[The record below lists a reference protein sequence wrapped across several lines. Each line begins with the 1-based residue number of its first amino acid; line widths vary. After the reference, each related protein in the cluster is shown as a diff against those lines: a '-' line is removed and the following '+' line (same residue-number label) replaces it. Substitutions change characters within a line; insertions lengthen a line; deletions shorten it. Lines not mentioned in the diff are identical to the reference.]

1 MNPILSTQALTP
13 LLLLIIGVGI
23 FLSWRSTRHAGK
35 LTRILLVALRS
46 LSLAGICVLFFNPG
60 KWVLPDD
67 SSTKVWPILIDNS
80 LSMAVE
86 EGQSTR
92 LESALAVHSILSDSA
107 DKAGAQIQTFSFG
120 DRLSTPA
127 AASEIH
133 AKALASNLLQSGEE
147 LFSTLQASGQTPA
160 GVIILSDG
168 RQTQQSSDS
177 HFLLH
182 SKAHNAPIHTIAI
195 GKKVDPVDLEITST
209 RPTVT
214 GFIGQ
219 DIHLTATIRNLQ
231 ISDQDIVLELLDSE
245 EKVISKA
252 TVAVVK
258 GEKTGHTFTLKAPE
272 LSTTVRL
279 RIPILEAEQRDNN
292 NQCDIYLRV
301 LTTKTRVFIAEGAP
315 YWDSK
320 FLAQHLRLQPHIDV
334 QSVHRINDSRFFKI
348 NSKKSYHTDSA
359 DDTFPDTAED
369 LAKFDLVIFGKN
381 AEYFLTSKRIELL
394 KSFVRDQ
401 GGAVLFSRGKSYS
414 GKLPE
419 LADLEP
425 VTWATGQLSQFSL
438 LPTAD
443 GAASGLF
450 GQALPGPSSTIWKS
464 LPQLK
469 DAQQI
474 DTVKP
479 FTRVLARGSIEGHQ
493 STFPLLAVRR
503 YGQGVTGMVNADG
516 LWKWDFYP
524 EARELGNMYSEFW
537 SQLLQWMVAYS
548 EFLPGYQYSLRS
560 SASTLTQG
568 KSITLTARYR
578 GNENPEPPVLSIRY
592 GSAPPQTLTP
602 ARVPSDDPIPT
613 WKASYTP
620 PSSGN
625 YEITLLTPDKSP
637 QPTALLQ
644 AIAPPK
650 ENDNLNPDS
659 AFLSEIANSTNGQS
673 LTAESF
679 ESYLDSAFSEIQS
692 TTKKANAAWN
702 PTWAHWLTATLLVLI
717 LGSEWFIRRRS
728 GLS

>member
-1 MNPILSTQALTP
+1 MAI
-13 LLLLIIGVGI
+13 
-23 FLSWRSTRHAGK
+23 
-35 LTRILLVALRS
+35 
-46 LSLAGICVLFFNPG
+46 
-60 KWVLPDD
+60 DD
-67 SSTKVWPILIDNS
+67 
-80 LSMAVE
+80 
-86 EGQSTR
+86 GQSTR
-92 LESALAVHSILSDSA
+92 LKSALAIHKVLSSSA
-107 DKAGAQIQTFSFG
+107 DKAGAKIRTFSFG
-120 DRLSTPA
+120 ESLSTPA
-127 AASEIH
+127 SASDIQ
-133 AKALASNLLQSGEE
+133 AKALASNLLRSGEE
-147 LFSTLQASGQTPA
+147 LFSSLQASGQNPA

-168 RQTQQSSDS
+168 RQTQQSSGS
-177 HFLLH
+177 NFLLH

-195 GKKVDPVDLEITST
+195 GKKVAPIDLELTSS

-214 GFIGQ
+214 GFVGQ
-219 DIHLTATIRNLQ
+219 EIHITATIRNLQ
-231 ISDQDIVLELLDSE
+231 IPAQDIELELLDSE
-245 EKVISKA
+245 DEVLNKA
-252 TVAVVK
+252 TIPLVQ
-258 GEKTGHTFTLKAPE
+258 GEKTIHTFTLKAPE
-272 LSTTVRL
+272 KSTTVRL
-279 RIPILEAEQRDNN
+279 RIPTLETEQRDNN
-292 NQCDIYLRV
+292 NQCAIYLRV

-320 FLAQHLRLQPHIDV
+320 FLAQHLRMQPHIDL
-334 QSVHRINDSRFFKI
+334 QSVHRLNDSRFFKI
-348 NSKKSYHTDSA
+348 NSKKSYHTESA
-359 DDTFPDTAED
+359 EDIFPDTAED
-369 LAKFDLVIFGKN
+369 LAKFDLIIFGKN
-381 AEYFLTSKRIELL
+381 SEYFLTSKRIELL

-401 GGAVLFSRGKSYS
+401 GGAILFSRGKAYS

-425 VTWATGQLSQFSL
+425 VTWATGQLSQFSI

-443 GAASGLF
+443 GEASGLF
-450 GQALPGPSSTIWKS
+450 GQALPSPSSTIWKS
-464 LPQLK
+464 LPKLK

-474 DTVKP
+474 DAVKP
-479 FTRVLARGSIEGHQ
+479 FTRVLARGSIEGLQ
-493 STFPLLAVRR
+493 GTFPVLAVRR
-503 YGQGVTGMVNADG
+503 YGQGVTGTVNADG

-568 KSITLTARYR
+568 KSVTLTARYR
-578 GNENPEPPVLSIRY
+578 GSESPEPPVLSIRT
-592 GSAPPQTLTP
+592 GSSPPQTLTP

-644 AIAPPK
+644 AITPPK
-650 ENDNLNPDS
+650 ENDNLNPDP
-659 AFLSEIANSTNGQS
+659 AFLSEIANSTNGES

-679 ESYLDSAFSEIQS
+679 ESYFDSAFSEIQS
-692 TTKKANAAWN
+692 TTKKANAAWQ